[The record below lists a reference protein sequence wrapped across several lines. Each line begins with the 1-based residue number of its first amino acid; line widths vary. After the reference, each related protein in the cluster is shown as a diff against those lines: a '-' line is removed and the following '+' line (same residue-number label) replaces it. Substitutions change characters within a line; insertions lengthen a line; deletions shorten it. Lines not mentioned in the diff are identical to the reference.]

1 MVTAAYETLA
11 LGAALLLAAILL
23 GWVSQRANL
32 PLLLVFLVVGMLAGE
47 DGPGGIQFDDIELS
61 FLVGNLAL
69 AVILLDGGMRTKYA
83 VFRVAFAPALALAT
97 VGVVLTAALVGAF
110 AAAVSGFDWTYGVL
124 LGAIVGSTDA
134 AAVFAILRTSGARL
148 NERLA
153 ATLELESGLNDPMA
167 VFLTIALIEVVRHGV
182 SAAGPSILTELVLQ
196 FGIGGAAGLAA
207 GFGLAWLLARVRMS
221 TGLHALVT
229 VAGGVLAF
237 ALTNRIGGSGF
248 LAVYLTGLIVGNR
261 PTHAADDALR
271 AMDGFAWL
279 AQAAM
284 FLLLGL
290 LVTPS
295 QLPAIAGP
303 ALGLAVWLMLVARP
317 AAVAACLAPFRF
329 TARDTAFIAWVGL
342 RGAVPIILALFPL
355 LAGIDNAR
363 TLFNYAFFVVLMSL
377 LVQGST
383 VAVAA
388 RRLRVALPPRA
399 EPLARTPVIAGK
411 RDDWEFVQFTVAPES
426 RAAGRHPGDL
436 ELPEGTQLAALFRH
450 GARLPLSPWA
460 TIEDGDVVGLIA
472 RATDVERLAG
482 LFAAEPQTGPLASR
496 AVYGD
501 FVLEGGARLGDVAK
515 FYDIAVAPTD
525 AALTLEQYLRRA
537 LRKRPVPGDGAT
549 LGRLR
554 LTVREM
560 DGDRITKVGLKLAPV
575 SPPS

>member
-1 MVTAAYETLA
+1 MSAAYETLA

-47 DGPGGIQFDDIELS
+47 DGPGGIQFDDIGLS

-69 AVILLDGGMRTKYA
+69 AVILLDGGMRTRYA
-83 VFRVAFAPALALAT
+83 VFRVAFAPALTLAT
-97 VGVVLTAALVGAF
+97 VGVVLSVALVGVF
-110 AAAVSGFDWTYGVL
+110 AAGISGFDWSYGLL

-153 ATLELESGLNDPMA
+153 ATLELESGMNDPMA
-167 VFLTIALIEVVRHGV
+167 VFLTIVLIEVVRHGA
-182 SAAGPSILTELVLQ
+182 SAAGPSLLAELVLQ
-196 FGIGGAAGLAA
+196 FGIGGAAGLPS
-207 GFGLAWLLARVRMS
+207 GVGLAWVLGRVRLS
-221 TGLHALVT
+221 TGLHALLT
-229 VAGGVLAF
+229 VAGGVLVF

-248 LAVYLTGLIVGNR
+248 LAVYLAGLIIGNR
-261 PTHAADDALR
+261 PTHSSDDALR

-295 QLPAIAGP
+295 ELPEIAWP

-317 AAVAACLAPFRF
+317 AAIVACLAPFRF
-329 TARDTAFIAWVGL
+329 AARDTAFIAWVGL

-355 LAGIDNAR
+355 LAGLEGGR
-363 TLFNYAFFVVLMSL
+363 TLFNYAFFAVLMSL

-388 RRLRVALPPRA
+388 RRLRVALPPRP

-411 RDDWEFVQFTVAPES
+411 RDDWEFVQFTVASES
-426 RAAGRHPGDL
+426 RAAGMRPGDL
-436 ELPEGTQLAALFRH
+436 ELPEGTQLAALFRR
-450 GARLPLSPWA
+450 GARLPLSAWTSVEGA
-460 TIEDGDVVGLIA
+460 DVVGLMA
-472 RATDVERLAG
+472 RATDVERLAE
-482 LFAAEPQTGPLASR
+482 LFAAELQTGPLAAR
-496 AVYGD
+496 TVYGD
-501 FVLEGGARLGDVAK
+501 FALEGAALLGDVAK
-515 FYDIAVAPTD
+515 FYEISIAPAD
-525 AALTLEQYLRRA
+525 SGLTLEQYLRRT
-537 LRKRPVPGDGAT
+537 LHRRPVRGDSAR
-549 LGRLR
+549 LGRVW

-560 DGDRITKVGLKLAPV
+560 DGERITKVGLKLAPV

>member
-1 MVTAAYETLA
+1 MTGAYETLA
-11 LGAALLLAAILL
+11 LGAALLLGAILL

-47 DGPGGIQFDDIELS
+47 DGPGGIPFDDIELS

-69 AVILLDGGMRTKYA
+69 AVILLDGGMRTRYA
-83 VFRVAFAPALALAT
+83 VFRVAFAPALTLAT
-97 VGVVLTAALVGAF
+97 AGVVLSVALVGAY
-110 AAAVSGFDWTYGVL
+110 AAWLGGFDWTYGLL

-153 ATLELESGLNDPMA
+153 ATLELESGMNDPMA
-167 VFLTIALIEVVRHGV
+167 VFLTIALIAVVQKGA
-182 SAAGPSILTELVLQ
+182 SAAGASILLELVLQ
-196 FGIGGAAGLAA
+196 FGIGGVAGLAS
-207 GFGLAWLLARVRMS
+207 GLALAALLERIRLS
-221 TGLHALVT
+221 TGLQALLT

-237 ALTNRIGGSGF
+237 ALTNRAGGSGF
-248 LAVYLTGLIVGNR
+248 LAVYLAGLIVGNR
-261 PTHAADDALR
+261 PTHSSDDTLR

-295 QLPAIAGP
+295 QLPEIAWP

-317 AAVAACLAPFRF
+317 AAVFACLAPFRF
-329 TARDTAFIAWVGL
+329 AVRDTAFVAWVGL

-355 LAGIDNAR
+355 LAGLEGSR

-383 VAVAA
+383 VAGAG
-388 RRLRVALPPRA
+388 RWLRVALPPRP
-399 EPLARTPVIAGK
+399 EPLARTPILAGR
-411 RDDWEFVQFTVAPES
+411 RDEWESVQFAVAPES
-426 RAAGRHPGDL
+426 RAAGRRPAEL
-436 ELPEGTQLAALFRH
+436 ALPEGASLAALFRH
-450 GARLPLSPWA
+450 GNRLPLSPW
-460 TIEDGDVVGLIA
+460 TTLEGGDVASLVA
-472 RATDVERLAG
+472 RADDVDRLAD
-482 LFAAEPQTGPLASR
+482 LFAAEPETGPLASR

-501 FVLEGGARLGDVAK
+501 FVLEGGARLGELAQ
-515 FYDIAVAPTD
+515 FYEISIPPG
-525 AALTLEQYLRRA
+525 AATLTLEQYLRRA
-537 LRKRPVPGDGAT
+537 LRKRPVPGDAVA

-560 DGDRITKVGLKLAPV
+560 DGERVTKVGLKLAPL

>member
-1 MVTAAYETLA
+1 MAGAYEALA
-11 LGAALLLAAILL
+11 LGALLLLAAILL
-23 GWVSQRANL
+23 GWFSQRANL

-47 DGPGGIQFDDIELS
+47 DGPGGIQFDDLELS

-69 AVILLDGGMRTKYA
+69 AVILLDGGMRTRYA
-83 VFRVAFAPALALAT
+83 IFRVALAPALALAT
-97 VGVVLTAALVGAF
+97 VGVVLTAGLVGAF
-110 AAAVSGFDWTYGVL
+110 AAAVSGFDWRYGVL

-134 AAVFAILRTSGARL
+134 AAVFAILGTSGARL

-182 SAAGPSILTELVLQ
+182 SAAGPSILAELVLQ
-196 FGIGGAAGLAA
+196 FGIGGTAGLAA
-207 GFGLAWLLARVRMS
+207 GMALAWLLGHVRLS
-221 TGLHALVT
+221 TGLYALLT
-229 VAGGVLAF
+229 VAGGVLVF

-248 LAVYLTGLIVGNR
+248 LAVYLAGLIVGNR
-261 PTHAADDALR
+261 PTHASDDALR

-295 QLPAIAGP
+295 ELPAIAWP

-329 TARDTAFIAWVGL
+329 AARDTVFVAWVGL

-355 LAGIDNAR
+355 LAGIENAR

-383 VAVAA
+383 VAAAA
-388 RRLRVALPPRA
+388 RRLRVALPPRP
-399 EPLARTPVIAGK
+399 EPLARTPIIAGK
-411 RDDWEFVQFTVAPES
+411 RDEWESVQFAVAPDS
-426 RAAGRHPGDL
+426 RAAGMRPADL
-436 ELPEGTQLAALFRH
+436 DLPEGTSVAGLFRH
-450 GARLPLSPWA
+450 GNRLPLSAWT
-460 TIEDGDVVGLIA
+460 TIEGGDVASLIA
-472 RATDVERLAG
+472 RATDVERLAD
-482 LFAAEPQTGPLASR
+482 LFAAEPQTGPLAAR

-501 FVLEGGARLGDVAK
+501 FVLEGAARLGDVAR
-515 FYDIAVAPTD
+515 FYEIPIAPAD
-525 AALTLEQYLRRA
+525 AGLTLEQYLRRA
-537 LRKRPVPGDGAT
+537 LRKRPVPGDGVTAV
-549 LGRLR
+549 RLR

-560 DGDRITKVGLKLAPV
+560 EGDRITKVGLKLAPV

>member
-1 MVTAAYETLA
+1 MTGAYETLA

-69 AVILLDGGMRTKYA
+69 AVILLDGGMRTRYA
-83 VFRVAFAPALALAT
+83 VFRVAFAPALTLAT
-97 VGVVLTAALVGAF
+97 VGVVLSVALVGAF
-110 AAAVSGFDWTYGVL
+110 AAWLSGFDWSYGLL

-148 NERLA
+148 NERLS
-153 ATLELESGLNDPMA
+153 ATLELESGMNDPMA
-167 VFLTIALIEVVRHGV
+167 VFLTLVLIEVVRHGAA
-182 SAAGPSILTELVLQ
+182 AAGPSIVVELVLQ
-196 FGIGGAAGLAA
+196 FGIGGMAGLAS
-207 GFGLAWLLARVRMS
+207 GFALAALLARVRMS
-221 TGLHALVT
+221 TGLQALLT

-248 LAVYLTGLIVGNR
+248 LAVYLAGLIVGNR
-261 PTHAADDALR
+261 PTHSSDDALR

-295 QLPAIAGP
+295 QLPEIAWP
-303 ALGLAVWLMLVARP
+303 ALGLAAWLMLVARP
-317 AAVAACLAPFRF
+317 AAVLACLAPFRF
-329 TARDTAFIAWVGL
+329 GARDTAFVAWVGL
-342 RGAVPIILALFPL
+342 RGAVPIILSLFPL
-355 LAGIDNAR
+355 LAGLEGGR

-383 VAVAA
+383 VAAAA
-388 RRLRVALPPRA
+388 RRLRVALPPRP
-399 EPLARTPVIAGK
+399 EPLARTPVVAGK
-411 RDDWEFVQFTVAPES
+411 RDEWEFVQFTVEPES
-426 RAAGRHPGDL
+426 RAAGMRPGEL
-436 ELPEGTQLAALFRH
+436 GLPEGAQLVALFRH
-450 GARLPLSPWA
+450 GTRLPLSAW
-460 TIEDGDVVGLIA
+460 TTLTGHEVVGLVA
-472 RATDVERLAG
+472 RTADVERLAG
-482 LFAAEPQTGPLASR
+482 LFAAEPQTGPLAAR
-496 AVYGD
+496 AVFGD
-501 FVLEGGARLGDVAK
+501 FALEGAALLGEMAQ
-515 FYDIAVAPTD
+515 FYEIPIPPAD
-525 AALTLEQYLRRA
+525 AGLTLEQYLRRA
-537 LRKRPVPGDGAT
+537 LRKRPVPGDSVT

-560 DGDRITKVGLKLAPV
+560 DGDRITKVGLKL

>member
-1 MVTAAYETLA
+1 MTGAYETLA
-11 LGAALLLAAILL
+11 LGAALLLGAILL

-47 DGPGGIQFDDIELS
+47 DGPGGIQFDDLGLS

-69 AVILLDGGMRTKYA
+69 AVILLDGGMRTRYA
-83 VFRVAFAPALALAT
+83 LFRVAFAPALTLAT
-97 VGVVLTAALVGAF
+97 LGVVLSAALVGAF
-110 AAAVSGFDWTYGVL
+110 AWAISGFDWRYGLL

-134 AAVFAILRTSGARL
+134 AAVFALLRTAGARL

-153 ATLELESGLNDPMA
+153 ATLELESGMNDPMA
-167 VFLTIALIEVVRHGV
+167 VFLTIALIEIIRLGV
-182 SAAGPSILTELVLQ
+182 TAAGPAILVELVLQ
-196 FGIGGAAGLAA
+196 FGIGGAAGVASGVA
-207 GFGLAWLLARVRMS
+207 LAWLLAHVRLS
-221 TGLHALVT
+221 TGLQALLAA
-229 VAGGVLAF
+229 AGGVLVF
-237 ALTNRIGGSGF
+237 AVTNRIGGSGF
-248 LAVYLTGLIVGNR
+248 LAVYLAGLIVGNR
-261 PTHAADDALR
+261 ATHAGEDALR

-295 QLPAIAGP
+295 QLPAIAWP

-329 TARDTAFIAWVGL
+329 TPRETAFIAWVGL

-355 LAGIDNAR
+355 LAGLDGAR

-383 VAVAA
+383 VAPAA
-388 RRLRVALPPRA
+388 RLFGVALPPRP
-399 EPLARTPVIAGK
+399 EPLARTPIIAGR
-411 RDDWEFVQFTVAPES
+411 RDEWEAVQFDVAPES
-426 RAAGRHPGDL
+426 RAAGRRPADL
-436 ELPEGTQLAALFRH
+436 ELPEGASLAGLFRH
-450 GARLPLSPWA
+450 GARVPLSAW
-460 TIEDGDVVGLIA
+460 TMLEGGDVASLIA
-472 RATDVERLAG
+472 RAADVDRLAE
-482 LFAAEPQTGPLASR
+482 LFAAEPQSGPLASR

-501 FVLEGGARLGDVAK
+501 FVLEGAARLGDVAQ
-515 FYDIAVAPTD
+515 FYELSIAPAD
-525 AALTLEQYLRRA
+525 AGLTLEQYLRRA
-537 LRKRPVPGDGAT
+537 LRRRPVPGDSVT
-549 LGRLR
+549 LGRVR